1 MKGVFFMAINV
12 TVTTAETL
20 DANTPDAFFDITFTN
35 TDAFTYA
42 ANSSIY
48 FYALLTDS
56 TSATEPVTFTLPKT
70 TAGTI
75 AANTATTFTF
85 ENTASLVPTVTGNNG
100 RILYVAQ

>member
-1 MKGVFFMAINV
+1 MAINV
-12 TVTTAETL
+12 TVTTAQAL

-35 TDAFTYA
+35 TNEFDYA
-42 ANSSIY
+42 ANSNIY

-56 TSATEPVTFTLPKT
+56 TSATTTVTFTLPQT

-85 ENTASLVPTVTGNNG
+85 ENTTNLIPTVTGSNG

>member
-1 MKGVFFMAINV
+1 MAINV
-12 TVTTAETL
+12 TVTTAQVL

-35 TDAFTYA
+35 TNAFDYA

-56 TSATEPVTFTLPKT
+56 TSATTTVTFTLPQT

-75 AANTATTFTF
+75 AANTETTFTF
-85 ENTASLVPTVTGNNG
+85 ENTANLVPTVVGSDG